1 MSNPLSN
8 YNQPQVDEVEEKPF
22 GTSIDNT
29 VAFTQNLRKE
39 FLKSITEEDEAGHT
53 VFSDDPDLGLR
64 LLNDI
69 DKSAATLSKLTK
81 DPDDDSLSAKEKA
94 AVRETLIQIGQL
106 KNIKDISNNTDY
118 DNIVDAA
125 PPMLPDELSMEISQ
139 EEIAE
144 QKAYDSLE
152 DFNNQFADDLRERQS
167 R

>member
-1 MSNPLSN
+1 M
-8 YNQPQVDEVEEKPF
+8 
-22 GTSIDNT
+22 
-29 VAFTQNLRKE
+29 
-39 FLKSITEEDEAGHT
+39 
-53 VFSDDPDLGLR
+53 FSDDPDLGLR